1 MFQFYY
7 CYQSLGSRGFSGSRY
22 SESADTEHTNRTGNS
37 RASRGDSEEGS
48 GSGYTKDRERERERD
63 QRRGSTRGYQN
74 STSANIE
81 KEKNSKRSQ
90 ETADKLY
97 TILNGR
103 GKDGKSSRL
112 SMGVA
117 SGVPPKPSRRMDMK
131 SILRQSSAGAFE
143 GLQLETVDP
152 DFVFPGGAKTI
163 QPSSSSSSIST
174 SIVSAAGDR
183 NMHTSPSINTTTST
197 PMTTAAITKKNLD
210 LLKRPETD
218 TDSIATAST
227 VLLST
232 ANTEELLCWKGQSN
246 NNSAEQSCPSTP
258 STVEDIQV
266 GVDLGSELSTF
277 AETYK
282 RNSQLYEMMPQDD
295 GSLFTGLPVAYGK
308 GDFSSLAPPEESLA
322 YSACSPS
329 DTRTPDL
336 LSPQGV
342 AFFTR
347 KLSGS
352 KRATSLFGSMVSSF
366 SSTVSSTLG
375 IFSAVTNATPT
386 TNTNANAESTNSAL
400 HSVVVPSTSVPV
412 PAQIP
417 VLVPVPGPGL
427 PVSTLKSLEVKEE
440 VKEEVLRDADMIPL
454 KSTKATVSVVTT
466 VSASISL
473 RSLQDLKCDPSLL
486 SALTGLSKLNQDIVA
501 FILDCVVNRKVYVLD
516 AAVAVNALLK
526 SNSNTKKKKSKEK
539 KKGKKTDADL
549 VCQILEKIT
558 KKPLGGNLAVA
569 QAVSSC
575 CVLLVYVLLE
585 IEWGKIEENQNSNVK
600 KEKEKEKDEKKSKEN
615 KNEEKAHRE
624 AVNDLIVSSFDR
636 LAVATLSPFLGY
648 DDVNWLTISD
658 TSGGKRST
666 TDVITQPVV
675 DPMEDAL
682 LSPRLRKR
690 KAGVIT
696 DSPSSATRGLKKK
709 RSLTEKTTPGI
720 SPPRSKRDCL
730 WEVVSALKVRY
741 QRVST
746 VSSAF
751 RRLTRNFRP
760 VAGVAGEIS
769 ESDSSPL
776 KSPGVNSPS
785 PKGDD
790 AKECAPPDRF
800 LELLSMKGRTHGLRR
815 ASTFS
820 GRTLPMIPLSVA
832 GTALLFSAPQESQI
846 QGLQPPV
853 ESDMSVASKDLSL
866 GTSKGSGAGHT
877 LKRTNS
883 IVNVHKPSVG
893 QRTGRGKGKSVRTSL
908 KPDPNI
914 NSILSF
920 TVPNGSSLG
929 PRKGSPGSKVSRGQ
943 VKVNTLK
950 AVEREKPHLE
960 RSDKRNSS
968 SISSSSSSLA
978 VSSKVSVPSSDV
990 ISSGG
995 SVRRSARKR
1004 AREDGD
1010 SWRNPPTPLTCYVNE
1025 VEDTPVHKVRARKGS
1040 ANLLASGM
1048 RVLRGTSPAVHG
1060 NVMRPSDFHSRPM
1073 IGRDSTHTQDS
1084 HSSQESS
1091 HRKGVI
1097 GAGIADSFASAV
1109 FGSGSSSRRNSTRRR
1124 VSIPFFLPDMGSE
1137 KDDDGAEIQTHSA
1150 GAALGMESNTQGGS
1164 ETKGRR
1170 SPRFTTRLNT
1180 TVITSTAGNVPIEV
1194 ELDRELSSSASTGS
1208 FSRNAFARSDNAPD
1222 SGKKVLQR
1230 RHSSAHVP
1238 SSPAPT
1244 LRLGMISTPPVQNI
1258 GKARMG
1264 SPVVHRSMADMQ
1276 SRRTSPRRHYSP
1288 V

>member
-1 MFQFYY
+1 
-7 CYQSLGSRGFSGSRY
+7 
-22 SESADTEHTNRTGNS
+22 
-37 RASRGDSEEGS
+37 
-48 GSGYTKDRERERERD
+48 
-63 QRRGSTRGYQN
+63 
-74 STSANIE
+74 
-81 KEKNSKRSQ
+81 
-90 ETADKLY
+90 
-97 TILNGR
+97 
-103 GKDGKSSRL
+103 
-112 SMGVA
+112 MGVA

-183 NMHTSPSINTTTST
+183 NMYTSPSINTTTST
-197 PMTTAAITKKNLD
+197 PITTAAFTKKNLD
-210 LLKRPETD
+210 LLKCPETD

-246 NNSAEQSCPSTP
+246 NNSVEQSCPSTP

-308 GDFSSLAPPEESLA
+308 GDFSALAPPEESLA

-375 IFSAVTNATPT
+375 IFSAVTNTTPI
-386 TNTNANAESTNSAL
+386 TNSNVNAESTNSAF
-400 HSVVVPSTSVPV
+400 HSVVVPSTSAPV
-412 PAQIP
+412 SAQIP

-440 VKEEVLRDADMIPL
+440 VKEEVPRDADMIPL
-454 KSTKATVSVVTT
+454 KSTEATVSVTT
-466 VSASISL
+466 VSSSISL

-486 SALTGLSKLNQDIVA
+486 SALTGLSKLKQDIVA
-501 FILDCVVNRKVYVLD
+501 LILDCVVNRKVYVLD

-526 SNSNTKKKKSKEK
+526 SKSNSNTKKKNSKEK

-575 CVLLVYVLLE
+575 CVLLVCILLE
-585 IEWGKIEENQNSNVK
+585 IEWGKIEENQDNNVK
-600 KEKEKEKDEKKSKEN
+600 KDKEKDKEKDKDKTKSKED
-615 KNEEKAHRE
+615 KVEEKAHRE

-658 TSGGKRST
+658 TSGGKKST
-666 TDVITQPVV
+666 TDVITQPAV
-675 DPMEDAL
+675 DPVEDTL

-690 KAGVIT
+690 KAGAIT

-709 RSLTEKTTPGI
+709 RSLTEKTTPGV

-785 PKGDD
+785 PTGED
-790 AKECAPPDRF
+790 AKECAPTDRF

-846 QGLQPPV
+846 QGLQAPV
-853 ESDMSVASKDLSL
+853 ESDMSVASKELSV
-866 GTSKGSGAGHT
+866 GTSKGSGAGHS

-914 NSILSF
+914 NSILTF

-943 VKVNTLK
+943 VKVNTSK

-968 SISSSSSSLA
+968 FSSSSSSSSSSSLA
-978 VSSKVSVPSSDV
+978 VLSKVSVPSSDV

-1010 SWRNPPTPLTCYVNE
+1010 SWRNPPTPLTCDVNE
-1025 VEDTPVHKVRARKGS
+1025 VEDTPVHKVRVRKGS

-1048 RVLRGTSPAVHG
+1048 RVLRGTSPALHG

-1073 IGRDSTHTQDS
+1073 VGRDSTHTQDS
-1084 HSSQESS
+1084 NSSQESS

-1109 FGSGSSSRRNSTRRR
+1109 FGSGSSSHRNSTRRR
-1124 VSIPFFLPDMGSE
+1124 VSIPFFLPDIGSE
-1137 KDDDGAEIQTHSA
+1137 KDDDGAEVQTHSA

-1164 ETKGRR
+1164 ATKGRR

-1180 TVITSTAGNVPIEV
+1180 TVIASTAGNVPIEV

-1244 LRLGMISTPPVQNI
+1244 LRLSMISTPPVQNI

-1264 SPVVHRSMADMQ
+1264 SPVVHRSMADMHT
-1276 SRRTSPRRHYSP
+1276 RRTSPRRHYSP

>member
-1 MFQFYY
+1 M
-7 CYQSLGSRGFSGSRY
+7 GSRGFSGSRY
-22 SESADTEHTNRTGNS
+22 SESAGTEYTNRTGNS
-37 RASRGDSEEGS
+37 RASRGGSEEGS
-48 GSGYTKDRERERERD
+48 GSGYMKERDRDRDRD
-63 QRRGSTRGYQN
+63 QRRGSIKGYQN

-90 ETADKLY
+90 ETADKLF

-103 GKDGKSSRL
+103 GKDGRSSRL
-112 SMGVA
+112 SLGVAA
-117 SGVPPKPSRRMDMK
+117 SGVPPRSSRRIDMK
-131 SILRQSSAGAFE
+131 SMLRQSSAGAFE

-152 DFVFPGGAKTI
+152 DFVFPGTGLKNNHT
-163 QPSSSSSSIST
+163 SSSSSSTST
-174 SIVSAAGDR
+174 GIISAAGDR
-183 NMHTSPSINTTTST
+183 KMYTSPSIDTTTST
-197 PMTTAAITKKNLD
+197 PLSTAAITKKNLD
-210 LLKRPETD
+210 MMKLPETD

-227 VLLST
+227 VLLSA
-232 ANTEELLCWKGQSN
+232 ANTEELLYWKGQSN
-246 NNSAEQSCPSTP
+246 NESAEPSCPSTP
-258 STVEDIQV
+258 STVEDNQV
-266 GVDLGSELSTF
+266 GGDHGSELSTF

-282 RNSQLYEMMPQDD
+282 RSSHLYEVMPQDD
-295 GSLFTGLPVAYGK
+295 GSLFTGLPVTYGK
-308 GDFSSLAPPEESLA
+308 GEFSALVPPEESLA

-352 KRATSLFGSMVSSF
+352 KRTTSLFGSMVSSF
-366 SSTVSSTLG
+366 SSTVSSTFG
-375 IFSAVTNATPT
+375 IFSAVTNPNTNSN
-386 TNTNANAESTNSAL
+386 TNTNTNTNSESTNSAL
-400 HSVVVPSTSVPV
+400 NLKAAPSATIPI

-417 VLVPVPGPGL
+417 VLVPVEVPVLVLGP
-427 PVSTLKSLEVKEE
+427 PVSTLKSQEIKDEVS
-440 VKEEVLRDADMIPL
+440 RDAEMLPEKGTMAL
-454 KSTKATVSVVTT
+454 ASAPVVGT
-466 VSASISL
+466 ANISL
-473 RSLQDLKCDPSLL
+473 RSLQDLKCDPALL
-486 SALTGLSKLNQDIVA
+486 SALTGLSKLKQDIVGV
-501 FILDCVVNRKVYVLD
+501 ILDCVVNRNIYVLD
-516 AAVAVNALLK
+516 AAVAVNELLK
-526 SNSNTKKKKSKEK
+526 STTKKKNTKEVK
-539 KKGKKTDADL
+539 KKGKKTDTNL

-575 CVLLVYVLLE
+575 CVLLVYILLE
-585 IEWGKIEENQNSNVK
+585 IEWASAEKKQDNNVK
-600 KEKEKEKDEKKSKEN
+600 KDRAKIKEDRADEK
-615 KNEEKAHRE
+615 AMRE

-658 TSGGKRST
+658 TTGGKKCT
-666 TDVITQPVV
+666 ADVTTQPVL
-675 DPMEDAL
+675 DPIEDNL

-690 KAGVIT
+690 KAAALT
-696 DSPSSATRGLKKK
+696 DSPNSATRGLKKK
-709 RSLTEKTTPGI
+709 RSLTEKNTPGA

-730 WEVVSALKVRY
+730 WEVVSTLKVRY

-785 PKGDD
+785 PLGDD
-790 AKECAPPDRF
+790 EKSDVRGKESAPPDRF

-820 GRTLPMIPLSVA
+820 GRTLPMIPLSIA
-832 GTALLFSAPQESQI
+832 GTALLFSVPSESQI
-846 QGLQPPV
+846 QGPQHTA
-853 ESDMSVASKDLSL
+853 ESDISIASKDLSV
-866 GTSKGSGAGHT
+866 GTSKGSGTGHS

-893 QRTGRGKGKSVRTSL
+893 QRTGRGKGKNVRTSL

-929 PRKGSPGSKVSRGQ
+929 TRKGSPGSKAGRGQ
-943 VKVNTLK
+943 VKVNISK
-950 AVEREKPHLE
+950 AVEREKPHLG
-960 RSDKRNSS
+960 RNDKRNSS
-968 SISSSSSSLA
+968 SSSSSTQA
-978 VSSKVSVPSSDV
+978 VSRKVTVPSSDV

-1010 SWRNPPTPLTCYVNE
+1010 SWRPPTPLTCDVNE
-1025 VEDTPVHKVRARKGS
+1025 VEDTPVHKVRVRQGS
-1040 ANLLASGM
+1040 SSLLASGM
-1048 RVLRGTSPAVHG
+1048 RVLRGTSPAVKGVVRRASDLH
-1060 NVMRPSDFHSRPM
+1060 NRP
-1073 IGRDSTHTQDS
+1073 IVGRDSTHTQESNSS
-1084 HSSQESS
+1084 HEST

-1137 KDDDGAEIQTHSA
+1137 KDDYGGEVQTHSA
-1150 GAALGMESNTQGGS
+1150 GAALGMEGNSEVGS
-1164 ETKGRR
+1164 ATKGRR
-1170 SPRFTTRLNT
+1170 SPRFTSRSNS
-1180 TVITSTAGNVPIEV
+1180 TVIASSAGNVPIEV
-1194 ELDRELSSSASTGS
+1194 ELDRELSSSASNGS

-1230 RHSSAHVP
+1230 RHSSAHMP
-1238 SSPAPT
+1238 SSPAPSF
-1244 LRLGMISTPPVQNI
+1244 RLSMISTPPVQHI

-1264 SPVVHRSMADMQ
+1264 SPVVHRSMADMHT
-1276 SRRTSPRRHYSP
+1276 RRTSPRRHYSP